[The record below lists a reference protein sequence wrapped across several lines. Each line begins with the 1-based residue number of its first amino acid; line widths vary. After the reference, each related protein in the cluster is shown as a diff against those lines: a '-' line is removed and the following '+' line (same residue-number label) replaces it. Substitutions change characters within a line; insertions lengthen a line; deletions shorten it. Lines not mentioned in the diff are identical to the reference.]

1 MRGLLGVLIV
11 AFCVGCLGEGVTGS
25 STITGDYTLRTIN
38 GSPLPY
44 TISGSGADRMEIVRE
59 VITLYQGGTYARS
72 RDSRITVNGQVTS
85 ESSAET
91 GSYTLLGTSVTLVN
105 GANGQTTLATINAN
119 TMTIVKAG
127 MTAVFTK

>member
-1 MRGLLGVLIV
+1 MRGLLAVLIV
-11 AFCVGCLGEGVTGS
+11 AFSFACLGEGVTGS

-44 TISGSGADRMEIVRE
+44 TISGSGA
-59 VITLYQGGTYARS
+59 
-72 RDSRITVNGQVTS
+72 
-85 ESSAET
+85 
-91 GSYTLLGTSVTLVN
+91 TLVN
-105 GANGQTTLATINAN
+105 GADGQTTLATINAN

>member
-1 MRGLLGVLIV
+1 MRRGLVGLIV
-11 AFCVGCLGEGVTGS
+11 AFSAACLGEGLTGS

-44 TISGSGADRMEIVRE
+44 TISGSGANRTEIVGE

-72 RDSRITVNGQVTS
+72 RDWRIVVNGQMTS
-85 ESSAET
+85 ESSAEA

-105 GANGQTTLATINAN
+105 GANGQTTLASINAS

>member
-1 MRGLLGVLIV
+1 MRSVLAGLIV
-11 AFCVGCLGEGVTGS
+11 VFSAACLGEGLTGS
-25 STITGDYTLRTIN
+25 STITGDYTLRTVN

-44 TISGSGADRMEIVRE
+44 TISGSGANRTEIVGE

-72 RDSRITVNGQVTS
+72 RDSRVIVNGQMTS

-105 GANGQTTLATINAN
+105 GANGQATLASINAN

>member
-1 MRGLLGVLIV
+1 MRTGLWGLIV
-11 AFCVGCLGEGVTGS
+11 AFSAACLGEGLTGS
-25 STITGDYTLRTIN
+25 STITGDYTLRSIN

-44 TISGSGADRMEIVRE
+44 TISGSGANRTEIVGE

-72 RDSRITVNGQVTS
+72 RDSRIVVDGQMTS
-85 ESSAET
+85 ESSAEA
-91 GSYTLLGTSVTLVN
+91 GSYTLLGTSVTMVN
-105 GANGQTTLATINAN
+105 GANGQTTLASINAN

>member
-1 MRGLLGVLIV
+1 MRRVLAGLIV
-11 AFCVGCLGEGVTGS
+11 AFSVACLGEGLTGS
-25 STITGDYTLRTIN
+25 STITGDYTLRTVN

-44 TISGSGADRMEIVRE
+44 TISGSGANRTEIVGE

-72 RDSRITVNGQVTS
+72 RESRIVLNGQVTS
-85 ESSAET
+85 ENSAET
-91 GSYTLLGTSVTLVN
+91 GSYTLLGTSVTLVSA
-105 GANGQTTLATINAN
+105 ANGQPTLASINAN

>member
-1 MRGLLGVLIV
+1 MRGPLAVLIV
-11 AFCVGCLGEGVTGS
+11 AFFVGCLGEGVTGS

-44 TISGSGADRMEIVRE
+44 TISGSGANRTEIVRD

-72 RDSRITVNGQVTS
+72 RDSRVTVNGQTTT
-85 ESSAET
+85 ESSAEA
-91 GSYTLLGTSVTLVN
+91 GSYSLFGTSVTLVN
-105 GANGQTTLATINAN
+105 GADGQTTLATINAN
-119 TMTIVKAG
+119 TMTIVKSG

>member
-1 MRGLLGVLIV
+1 MRGLLAVLIV
-11 AFCVGCLGEGVTGS
+11 AFSFACLGEGVTGS

-44 TISGSGADRMEIVRE
+44 TISGSGANRTEIVRD
-59 VITLYQGGTYARS
+59 VITLYQGATYARS
-72 RDSRITVNGQVTS
+72 RDSRVTVNGQTTA

-91 GSYTLLGTSVTLVN
+91 GSYGLLGTSVTLVN
-105 GANGQTTLATINAN
+105 GADGQTTLATINAN

>member
-1 MRGLLGVLIV
+1 MRGLLAVLIV
-11 AFCVGCLGEGVTGS
+11 AFSVGCLGEGLTGS

-44 TISGSGADRMEIVRE
+44 TISGSGADRTEIVRE

-72 RDSRITVNGQVTS
+72 RDSRTTVGGQVTS
-85 ESSAET
+85 ESSAEA
-91 GSYTLLGTSVTLVN
+91 GSYTLLGTSITLVN
-105 GANGQTTLATINAN
+105 GANGQATLAGINAN